1 MINTN
6 SGHGLGAM
14 RKTNTLKKAVSRA
27 RQSHEGAP
35 SVPKSW
41 DDMIVP
47 AHLSV
52 TVSGGEFLCT
62 EMLRTEEKKYLCIV
76 FRNYSHTSS
85 FSQE

>member
-1 MINTN
+1 
-6 SGHGLGAM
+6 M

-52 TVSGGEFLCT
+52 TVRGGEFLAV
-62 EMLRTEEKKYLCIV
+62 EETATPVSSEKIV
-76 FRNYSHTSS
+76 IFCSKD
-85 FSQE
+85 